1 MKAPSKTKEQAK
13 GISEG
18 KVRQGEWKVKK
29 KKKKGFEP
37 EEWWHVQGA
46 ERKPENLECSELE
59 GKGRR

>member
-1 MKAPSKTKEQAK
+1 MESQ
-13 GISEG
+13 
-18 KVRQGEWKVKK
+18 KK